1 MTTAHFEK
9 FADLVGK
16 DPALLAKLGSDK
28 VYADAAAAAASAQVF
43 ITNAVKEAKALGQEC
58 DAEEV
63 RKLEKLAAAADAWE
77 FEKFAELVG
86 KDPALLAKLGLDKV
100 NADAAAAAA
109 SAAAFITNAVK
120 EAKALGLEFTAE
132 EVRAYMAAELKA
144 EASGELSDTQLDA
157 VAGGATIN
165 TSRSN
170 KRPTG
175 NLFNNIGSCLGLT
188 CPIIRTLNDG

>member
-9 FADLVGK
+9 FAELVAK
-16 DPALLAKLGSDK
+16 DPALLAKLGLDK
-28 VYADAAAAAASAQVF
+28 VYADAAAAASSAQDF
-43 ITNAVKEAKALGQEC
+43 ITNAVKDAKAHGQEC

-100 NADAAAAAA
+100 NEDVAAAAS

-120 EAKALGLEFTAE
+120 EAKALGLEFTEE
-132 EVRAYMAAELKA
+132 EVRAFMAAELKA

-157 VAGGATIN
+157 VAGGAQIN

-170 KRPTG
+170 KRPKADS
-175 NLFNNIGSCLGLT
+175 LFNNIGSCLGLT
-188 CPIIRTLNDG
+188 SQ